1 MPGPEAYQ
9 KLRERRG
16 AVGALDTADD
26 ECVCLTAPF
35 LPPYDHHDRATHR
48 VGGRNHLVTF
58 EPALTESARA
68 CVLARSS
75 GDSDSDDGPRCVVL
89 VTHGGQPHRIELSG
103 TVGSL
108 TFLNVL
114 QALRH
119 VRAGMPKDSAA
130 KLVYRGKICAPDMTL
145 ADAGIAEGASPKM
158 VLIAAQQRPAAAAA
172 AEAPRAGACRAAGAE
187 SEPSTDGASG
197 RSADASQILGEGIR
211 RWTTTEAN
219 PAAKEEGE
227 AVPAPAPA
235 PARAESAPP
244 DAIALYDFNPQH
256 ARQMKLSAGDL
267 LDVLRSEADDWWLV
281 RPYGWTAEGGDRAA
295 GWVPSAYISTRPG
308 WQRPVATTARSA
320 EALDSGGGGGS
331 AERDAAIK
339 ELMERY
345 ARERRELASDLPR
358 KEAVYGHVA
367 QYAHADGTH
376 YTHIRTAQQTDS
388 RKLRNGCLV

>member
-1 MPGPEAYQ
+1 
-9 KLRERRG
+9 
-16 AVGALDTADD
+16 
-26 ECVCLTAPF
+26 
-35 LPPYDHHDRATHR
+35 
-48 VGGRNHLVTF
+48 
-58 EPALTESARA
+58 
-68 CVLARSS
+68 
-75 GDSDSDDGPRCVVL
+75 
-89 VTHGGQPHRIELSG
+89 
-103 TVGSL
+103 
-108 TFLNVL
+108 
-114 QALRH
+114 
-119 VRAGMPKDSAA
+119 
-130 KLVYRGKICAPDMTL
+130 
-145 ADAGIAEGASPKM
+145 M
-158 VLIAAQQRPAAAAA
+158 VLIAAQRPAAAAA
-172 AEAPRAGACRAAGAE
+172 EAAGAGASRAAGAE
-187 SEPSTDGASG
+187 SSADGASG
-197 RSADASQILGEGIR
+197 GSADATQILREGIR
-211 RWTTTEAN
+211 RWTATEAN

-320 EALDSGGGGGS
+320 EALDSGGGGGGGGS
-331 AERDAAIK
+331 TDRDAAIK
-339 ELMERY
+339 ALMERY

-376 YTHIRTAQQTDS
+376 IHIRTAPDS
-388 RKLRNGCLV
+388 RQTPDSCATAV